1 MNRDDIRKVL
11 FEELGRL
18 APEADLA
25 SLAPNAPIRDELD
38 LDSYDFGRLVT
49 AVDERLGIEIP
60 EGDYAW
66 VETLDG
72 WYRYLEEKLAKV

>member
-1 MNRDDIRKVL
+1 MNREDVRKVL

-25 SLAPNAPIRDELD
+25 SLSPTARLRDELD
-38 LDSYDFGRLVT
+38 LDSYDFGRLIA
-49 AVDERLGIEIP
+49 AVDQRLGVNIP
-60 EGDYAW
+60 EADYAR

-72 WYRYLEEKLAKV
+72 WYRYLKL